1 MEVGGFAN
9 EVCRMYRNN
18 GSCRYGED
26 CKFEHSEGEPIAP
39 GGGGAA
45 GECFAFRDEG
55 SCDRGDACRYTHGE
69 NDPRFGA
76 NGLRDI
82 SREEC
87 RNWTRGTCRFGDQCS
102 RMHVG
107 EEGANTGGGRSR
119 GGGGGGGSRGGGGE
133 RRQKKE
139 RTPGV
144 CFDFQ
149 RGECDRGDEC
159 RFSHDP
165 DVVAA
170 AGPAPERGPPR
181 GGEKLDE
188 ICNNFLAGKCRY
200 GDDCRRI
207 H

>member
-1 MEVGGFAN
+1 M
-9 EVCRMYRNN
+9 RIP
-18 GSCRYGED
+18 
-26 CKFEHSEGEPIAP
+26 EPEAAP
-39 GGGGAA
+39 KPAKKQKV
-45 GECFAFRDEG
+45 
-55 SCDRGDACRYTHGE
+55 S
-69 NDPRFGA
+69 
-76 NGLRDI
+76 
-82 SREEC
+82 
-87 RNWTRGTCRFGDQCS
+87 
-102 RMHVG
+102 
-107 EEGANTGGGRSR
+107 
-119 GGGGGGGSRGGGGE
+119 
-133 RRQKKE
+133 QKKE